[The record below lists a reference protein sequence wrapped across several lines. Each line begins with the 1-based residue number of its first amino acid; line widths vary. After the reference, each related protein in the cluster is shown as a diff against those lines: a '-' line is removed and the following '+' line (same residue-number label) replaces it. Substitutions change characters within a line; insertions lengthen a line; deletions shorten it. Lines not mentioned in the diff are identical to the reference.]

1 MPMVKEPKRP
11 GKQYKR
17 NARRSIALERQTVR
31 MRNQGGK
38 SLAGKTP
45 GLVKHDR
52 FGVFQTPIPSRL
64 VNLLIEASIRLAVC
78 GFNIRISA

>member
-1 MPMVKEPKRP
+1 
-11 GKQYKR
+11 
-17 NARRSIALERQTVR
+17 